1 VTTAVERQDLG
12 FVFQSRDN
20 AIPDAAIERKGVNQR
35 NPLHTWVWRG
45 MMCERKHLYWYVFP
59 TLQLGAVVAPIGLA
73 VAELS

>member
-1 VTTAVERQDLG
+1 
-12 FVFQSRDN
+12 
-20 AIPDAAIERKGVNQR
+20 VNQR